1 MSDFF
6 AEKGITNEARASI
19 ILNTF
24 MYIDRCSKSEKPE
37 TLKSIVDQISSDGL
51 EDSQRAAL
59 EMTRRSLAMESNS
72 NVGDLE
78 LVSFSEHKRTTYKGA
93 YGAVFRSSDG
103 SKVYVVYR
111 GTGTGRWYDNGDGL
125 SNTSSEY
132 QNVALRY
139 FADVL
144 STFDLSGNVKLV
156 VTGHSKGGN
165 LSQYVTLKSDYG
177 NKVRYCI
184 SFDGQGFSPE
194 FLRSIDYY
202 NENNRRVSERCNRMY
217 SICGDND
224 YVNVLGNKVIP
235 KYNTV
240 YIKTKTALTDIYGA
254 HTIVPQ
260 YYRDVDAHYCD
271 YLFDFQRNVF
281 NDQVSQQRDLARC
294 SQELSQNAMKLPHDK
309 REDMCRTL
317 MTLSEQFIGGS
328 NSPSGLNGE
337 KATLEESV
345 GFLSNLYEIIVPLT
359 SYVGTRQGEDM
370 LFDLLI
376 FPNDSGADSSLASAP
391 IGDRLNYVMSDPDL
405 MKLYYLGASLA
416 IENISERAAQV
427 GYAVGEVSSR
437 QLTAELGFILQN
449 QLSAIDMISSSLRSS
464 ASAVSNAV
472 SVVRQCLTG
481 AMNVRDSFLRNVGL
495 GSLAGFGTWSKF
507 LEYRNNEGK
516 VIWHVADGEV
526 NRDHPDSSEAIYGT
540 RNSETIHG
548 YRGDDDIYGEE
559 GDDIIFGREGSDKL
573 YGGEG
578 DDSLNGNED
587 RDYLHGGFGDD
598 KLRGGQG
605 NDVLYGSV
613 GNDTLKGEE
622 GDDLLCGGIGN
633 DKYYFRRGSGSDTI
647 SDSDGEETVFFEGM
661 QPSEMIFTNSSDRSL
676 TIKNQNTGDKVTI
689 KNFTSARYTFV
700 FGSESYTLAKMN
712 NGAYAFMK
720 K

>member
-24 MYIDRCSKSEKPE
+24 MYVDRCIKSENPIS
-37 TLKSIVDQISSDGL
+37 LKSIADQISFEGL
-51 EDSQRAAL
+51 EDSQKAAL
-59 EMTRRSLAMESNS
+59 EMVRRSLALRGNAD
-72 NVGDLE
+72 VGALE
-78 LVSFSEHKRTTYKGA
+78 LVSFSEHKRTAYKGA

-139 FADVL
+139 FNDVL
-144 STFDLSGNVKLV
+144 DTLDLSGNVKLV

-165 LSQYVTLKSDYG
+165 LSQYVTLKSNYG
-177 NKVRYCI
+177 DKVRYCI

-194 FLRSIDYY
+194 FLKSIDYTSSS
-202 NENNRRVSERCNRMY
+202 RIKQLCSRMY

-235 KYNTV
+235 KLNTV
-240 YIKTKTALTDIYGA
+240 YIKTNTALTDIYGA

-260 YYRDVDAHYCD
+260 YYRDVDAHFCD
-271 YLFDFQRNVF
+271 YLFDFRRNAF
-281 NDQVSQQRDLARC
+281 NDQVSQQRELARC
-294 SQELSQNAMKLPHDK
+294 SQELSRNAMNLPHDK

-359 SYVGTRQGEDM
+359 TYAGTRQGEDM

-376 FPNDSGADSSLASAP
+376 FPNDINADSSLANAP
-391 IGDRLNYVMSDPDL
+391 ISDRLSYVMSDPDL

-416 IENISERAAQV
+416 IESISERAAQV
-427 GYAVGEVSSR
+427 GYAVGEVSSK
-437 QLTAELGFILQN
+437 QLTAELGLILQN
-449 QLSAIDMISSSLRSS
+449 QLSAMDMVSTCLRGSAGVVSS
-464 ASAVSNAV
+464 AVAAVKSCIV
-472 SVVRQCLTG
+472 DSMRI
-481 AMNVRDSFLRNVGL
+481 RDCFLKSIGL
-495 GSLAGFGTWSKF
+495 GGLAGFSNWSRYF
-507 LEYRNNEGK
+507 EYQNNEGK
-516 VIWHVADGEV
+516 VMRYCTPRDDSLSFTDAD
-526 NRDHPDSSEAIYGT
+526 EAIYGGKGNDT
-540 RNSETIHG
+540 LHG
-548 YRGDDDIYGEE
+548 QGGDDDIYGEE
-559 GDDIIFGREGSDKL
+559 GDDKLFGWGGSDKL

-578 DDSLNGNED
+578 KDTLLGLKDN
-587 RDYLHGGFGDD
+587 DYLHGGFGDD
-598 KLRGGQG
+598 VLKGGEG
-605 NDVLYGSV
+605 NDALYGSV
-613 GNDTLKGEE
+613 GNDELTGEA
-622 GDDLLCGGIGN
+622 GNDILCGGIGN
-633 DKYYFRRGSGSDTI
+633 DTYIFKKGFGSDTLN
-647 SDSDGEETVFFEGM
+647 DSDGDETLRFEDM
-661 QPSEMIFTNSSDRSL
+661 QPSEMIFTTSDGSL
-676 TIKNQNTGDKVTI
+676 TIRNMNTGDRVTI
-689 KNFTSARYTFV
+689 RNFKPARYTFV
-700 FGSESYTLAKMN
+700 FSGVNYTVTKK
-712 NGAYAFMK
+712 NGAYVFQK
-720 K
+720 I